1 MKSASGRPSATKT
14 GSRLLPAAAGLV
26 ALLAGVASA
35 DTEEIPISDE
45 VYGEWSAIMASA
57 EPEPLLNDDEALFPR
72 AGVRAIVQN
81 DGHMNVARTAQ
92 NRHLVKRLFI
102 EAILQSS
109 GTIHGYLQSEVLHGV
124 EFDVFADATNIPRPG
139 QFLTVVGQLVWGVV
153 PNQVLIG
160 QVYCYDVTQYTTRY
174 GDIQAVIGHPLHHY
188 PVWADNPVTCSGTSM
203 GFRLPGDE
211 NLFYGKVASADGM
224 RIQGTENVLHDGGLY
239 VTEIDID
246 PNNSVDPMVQVS
258 SVPIPGLPMGIENA
272 RSLAQTEGTYFSGD
286 GIIVDTDPPPEGIVF
301 AEGDIYVVG
310 SAMEGCWS
318 FVSATGKIVF
328 SGCGNLIHAHT
339 QNFVAWS
346 YVDEVKVSG
355 DDNDLRGELLAPQY
369 RVMISGEGNQ
379 VRGILLG
386 DYVTVS
392 GTDNTISDGTHPYLS
407 TQ

>member
-1 MKSASGRPSATKT
+1 
-14 GSRLLPAAAGLV
+14 
-26 ALLAGVASA
+26 
-35 DTEEIPISDE
+35 
-45 VYGEWSAIMASA
+45 
-57 EPEPLLNDDEALFPR
+57 
-72 AGVRAIVQN
+72 
-81 DGHMNVARTAQ
+81 
-92 NRHLVKRLFI
+92 
-102 EAILQSS
+102 
-109 GTIHGYLQSEVLHGV
+109 
-124 EFDVFADATNIPRPG
+124 
-139 QFLTVVGQLVWGVV
+139 
-153 PNQVLIG
+153 
-160 QVYCYDVTQYTTRY
+160 
-174 GDIQAVIGHPLHHY
+174 
-188 PVWADNPVTCSGTSM
+188 
-203 GFRLPGDE
+203 
-211 NLFYGKVASADGM
+211 
-224 RIQGTENVLHDGGLY
+224 
-239 VTEIDID
+239 
-246 PNNSVDPMVQVS
+246 
-258 SVPIPGLPMGIENA
+258 MGIENA